1 MHQKKILN
9 NQFFRVFSYNSII
22 ISGKIITSF
31 VVSKI
36 SAIYLG
42 PSGFALVGNFKNVL
56 QGILGITS
64 SGFQSGVIKHIAE
77 SQNKP
82 SALKSIISSVCV
94 LSLGVSVLLAPFLFI
109 FSEELSDYVLLE
121 TSYAY
126 VFKYLAFFLPVISLN
141 FLLLYIINGF
151 QKLKLFTIISTIFNV
166 FNAILTFL
174 FIYIY
179 DLSGALMVSLF
190 VPVISLV
197 SSALFKEIRVL
208 VFEQLFE
215 FRKISIN
222 IIKSVSVYLVMA
234 MYSTVLIS
242 ITYLL
247 IRHRIINTI
256 NIESAGLWEAMNKI
270 STFYMLFFS
279 SLFTLYLLPKLSQ
292 NNSMKGYKNIMID
305 YFKFILPL
313 IVILFSIVF
322 MFRTLIIKFFLT
334 DDFLEIKDFF
344 YLQLIGDFIKIIAFS
359 FAYQFHAKKIII
371 PYFISDA
378 ILYVSFG
385 FASYYLI
392 DTFKLTGVY
401 YAYICSLILYILTVI
416 FSIYFTN
423 HKYLQINAEEI

>member
-1 MHQKKILN
+1 
-9 NQFFRVFSYNSII
+9 
-22 ISGKIITSF
+22 
-31 VVSKI
+31 
-36 SAIYLG
+36 
-42 PSGFALVGNFKNVL
+42 
-56 QGILGITS
+56 
-64 SGFQSGVIKHIAE
+64 
-77 SQNKP
+77 
-82 SALKSIISSVCV
+82 
-94 LSLGVSVLLAPFLFI
+94 
-109 FSEELSDYVLLE
+109 
-121 TSYAY
+121 
-126 VFKYLAFFLPVISLN
+126 
-141 FLLLYIINGF
+141 
-151 QKLKLFTIISTIFNV
+151 
-166 FNAILTFL
+166 
-174 FIYIY
+174 
-179 DLSGALMVSLF
+179 MVSLF

-371 PYFISDA
+371 PYLYLLMQLKI
-378 ILYVSFG
+378 ILN
-385 FASYYLI
+385 LI

-423 HKYLQINAEEI
+423 HKYLQINAEDKKVFYL